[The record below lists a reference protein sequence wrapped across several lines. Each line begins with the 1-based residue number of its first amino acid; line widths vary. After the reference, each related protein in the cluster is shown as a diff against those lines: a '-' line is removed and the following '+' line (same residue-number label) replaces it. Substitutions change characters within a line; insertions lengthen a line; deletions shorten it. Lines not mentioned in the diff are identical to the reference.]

1 MNATKIIIGLV
12 PFALFA
18 ILGNWIPIGWAAIV
32 GMAAAIVAILVELR
46 GGVKAVP
53 VVGVIVLGVF
63 AVLGFTASP
72 AVQHVL
78 VVYGRGLAT
87 LVLALYIL
95 VTVPFAPFTAQFAKA
110 SVPREAWKS
119 PRFVSTNR
127 RISLAWGLT
136 VLLTALCHLLAG
148 AIATGTPIVAIV
160 LNWGL
165 PIAAILWTVRYTRT
179 VIESAGA
186 SSAAA

>member
-1 MNATKIIIGLV
+1 MNPTKIIIGLI

-18 ILGNWIPIGWAAIV
+18 ILGNWIPIGWAALV

-63 AVLGFTASP
+63 AVLGFTGSP
-72 AVQHVL
+72 EVQHVL
-78 VVYGRGLAT
+78 AVYGRGLAT
-87 LVLALYIL
+87 IVLALYIL
-95 VTVPFAPFTAQFAKA
+95 ATVPFAPFTSQFAKA

-119 PRFVSTNR
+119 PRFVTTNR

-136 VLLTALCHLLAG
+136 VLLTGLCHLLAG
-148 AIATGTPIVAIV
+148 AIAVGTPILALA

-179 VIESAGA
+179 VVEGA
-186 SSAAA
+186 TTKSPAV

>member
-1 MNATKIIIGLV
+1 MNPTKIIIGLI

-18 ILGNWIPIGWAAIV
+18 ILGNWIPIGWAALI
-32 GMAAAIVAILVELR
+32 GMAAAIVAILVEIR
-46 GGVKAVP
+46 GGLKAVP

-72 AVQHVL
+72 EVQHVL
-78 VVYGRGLAT
+78 SVYGRGIAT
-87 LVLALYIL
+87 IVLALYIL
-95 VTVPFAPFTAQFAKA
+95 ITVPFAPFTAQFAKA

-119 PRFVSTNR
+119 PRFVTTNR

-136 VLLTALCHLLAG
+136 VLVTGFSHLLAG
-148 AIATGTPIVAIV
+148 AIATDARVLMLA

-165 PIAAILWTVRYTRT
+165 PIAAILWTVKYTKT
-179 VIESAGA
+179 VVEAA
-186 SSAAA
+186 STNTAAV